1 MKTQAQRQSEIS
13 EQPADTE
20 FNQSPAAAS
29 IVEVNGVG
37 KHYDTEAGPVPVLR
51 DIRLSVAIGEAVA
64 IKGVSGSGKSTLLH
78 ILGAIEKP
86 DQGTVLINNQDIGTF
101 GVRAQTDFRARHIG
115 FVFQFFNLIST
126 LTAREN
132 VIAGLEPLGGSR
144 AAREDAAR
152 VALHAVGLTEHV
164 GRYPSQLSGGQQ
176 QRVAIARAIAKK
188 PTLILA
194 DEPTGALDTA
204 TARQVMHLLGRIRRE
219 HGCAIVIATHDP
231 VVAEYVDRVVRLER
245 GQLVPESAKG
255 NDHDA

>member
-20 FNQSPAAAS
+20 FNQAPAAAS

-51 DIRLSVAIGEAVA
+51 DIRLSVAIGEA
-64 IKGVSGSGKSTLLH
+64 
-78 ILGAIEKP
+78 GAIEKP

-132 VIAGLEPLGGSR
+132 VIAGLEPLG
-144 AAREDAAR
+144 
-152 VALHAVGLTEHV
+152 
-164 GRYPSQLSGGQQ
+164 
-176 QRVAIARAIAKK
+176 
-188 PTLILA
+188 
-194 DEPTGALDTA
+194 
-204 TARQVMHLLGRIRRE
+204 
-219 HGCAIVIATHDP
+219 
-231 VVAEYVDRVVRLER
+231 
-245 GQLVPESAKG
+245 
-255 NDHDA
+255 